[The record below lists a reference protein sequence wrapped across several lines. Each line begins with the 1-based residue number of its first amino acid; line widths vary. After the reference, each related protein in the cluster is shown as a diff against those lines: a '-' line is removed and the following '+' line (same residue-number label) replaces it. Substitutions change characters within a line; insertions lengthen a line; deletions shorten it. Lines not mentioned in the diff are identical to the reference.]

1 MDHDLL
7 TPIEVAAL
15 LKISKYTVYEMV
27 KREQLPA
34 IKLGRK
40 MRIKKVDVLTYLEK
54 ASTNGQLVE
63 KLEKVANSVTISQD
77 IGPPV
82 FFMGSHDLSLD
93 YVVEH
98 MNQQYNQMK
107 IIPAFLGSMEGLYQ
121 LYQDNTQIAGCHLFD
136 EETGQYNIPFIKR
149 LFLGEKVFVIEFL
162 KRNLG
167 WVIAKGNPKNIFD
180 WNDLYRKE
188 LRYVNRQKGAG
199 TRVILDYNLKNLGL
213 DKTEINGYERI
224 ERTHYGVAAAI
235 GRGEGDLGLATESV
249 AIALGLDFIP
259 LVKERYDLV
268 MKANFYHSEQWK
280 YFKEALHNSEL
291 KLKIESLGGYDV
303 TQMGEL
309 IQEV

>member
-1 MDHDLL
+1 MDNDLL
-7 TPIEVAAL
+7 TPIEVAEL

-27 KREQLPA
+27 KRDELPA

-40 MRIKKVDVLTYLEK
+40 VRIKKQDVLKYLDNAK
-54 ASTNGQLVE
+54 TNGRAAR
-63 KLEKVANSVTISQD
+63 EKVITPFIHQE
-77 IGPPV
+77 IEEPI

-93 YVVEH
+93 YVVDH
-98 MNQQYNQMK
+98 INQHYKQMK

-121 LYQDNTQIAGCHLFD
+121 LYQDKTQIAGCHLFD

-167 WVIAKGNPKNIFD
+167 WVIAKGNPKNVVD
-180 WNDLYRKE
+180 WNDLHRKE

-199 TRVILDYNLKNLGL
+199 TRVILDYNLKNLGIE
-213 DKTEINGYERI
+213 KTEINGYERI
-224 ERTHYGVAAAI
+224 ERTHYGVAGAI
-235 GRGEGDLGLATESV
+235 GRGEGDFGLATESV

-268 MKANFYHSEQWK
+268 MKANFYQSEQWQ
-280 YFKEALHNSEL
+280 YFKKALHNKDL